1 MKVKDL
7 PPNTNLGKIKV
18 RTPDG
23 FEGWWVS
30 QWQKGVFLRKE
41 RIDKQVHPQ
50 LVENLKETLEWEVID
65 SDIGSG
71 CWLPGEHCCK
81 DPLDCTFRT

>member
-1 MKVKDL
+1 MKIKDL
-7 PPNTNLGKIKV
+7 PPNTNLDKIKV
-18 RTPDG
+18 RTP
-23 FEGWWVS
+23 EGDEGYWVF
-30 QWQKGVFLRKE
+30 QWEKEVWLRRKKEESRIFLIFIK
-41 RIDKQVHPQ
+41 D
-50 LVENLKETLEWEVID
+50 LKETLEWEVID